1 MADDNLVELIY
12 KSPIKSFMSAW
23 QVKNE
28 VELNWETINNVWKFI
43 QAHKYLGRIP
53 LLVDTKTCISDLY
66 PGKNNDTS
74 SNSQEDEYWTNLS
87 YEMLWTLVLRS
98 DPCN

>member
-53 LLVDTKTCISDLY
+53 PS
-66 PGKNNDTS
+66 GGHKNMHIWFVS
-74 SNSQEDEYWTNLS
+74 WEK
-87 YEMLWTLVLRS
+87 
-98 DPCN
+98 